1 MVRIGHHHAHPPY
14 RGGLDGSR
22 SPCSHG
28 SVAYL
33 TPMVGRGPEL
43 AAVTDALATSRAVVV
58 VGEAGIGK
66 SRLVSEAVATV
77 EERGDIAVTGRCL
90 PLSAGLPLL
99 PIIDLL
105 RHLSEVESGRLWKAV
120 FAGLPESTRWEIRG
134 LLPEVEATSNVEE
147 RGRVSGLAQQARL
160 FDALR
165 QVLRAAGEHGVA
177 VVVEDVHWADQT
189 TRDLLE
195 YLLGS
200 AAAPPTSLVLTCRSE
215 DSASAGA
222 SEWLLHLPRLP
233 GLTFVHVGPLDHA
246 EATAHLHDLAGED
259 VGMLDVDDLVRRSEG
274 NAFFLEQLARSVLQG
289 DVRGEP
295 GGLPSEL
302 RSVPCLC
309 TRPSSPISN
318 IWMPPTSS
326 RPTCSPPRNSARRRL
341 RSTGG
346 HSGHWARWTP
356 ATSGSA

>member
-1 MVRIGHHHAHPPY
+1 
-14 RGGLDGSR
+14 
-22 SPCSHG
+22 
-28 SVAYL
+28 
-33 TPMVGRGPEL
+33 MVGRGPEL

-302 RSVPCLC
+302 RSVLIARIEHVEGLARDVLSCLATLGDVAGEELWPNARVPPSRTSVTPCACSGYVIFFGKTVRRVGSGWPRATVRGGDLA
-309 TRPSSPISN
+309 SA
-318 IWMPPTSS
+318 S
-326 RPTCSPPRNSARRRL
+326 R
-341 RSTGG
+341 
-346 HSGHWARWTP
+346 
-356 ATSGSA
+356 